1 MEHVIDLPP
10 LCLRADV
17 AVVSDEDRIV
27 ELVFSTGA
35 PVERYDYWRGTRY
48 IEKLSLKPGHVRLDR
63 LNAGAPLLDA
73 HSAWS
78 ITQQLGVVE
87 TDSVK
92 FTAKEARAKVRF
104 SKRAAVTEIWND
116 VKDRIIRAVS
126 VGYKVYRFEETAG
139 KDGAVPTRLATDWE
153 PCEVSLVP
161 MPADIGSKV
170 RSGKDSG
177 VLNQCVLITRG
188 GAARVPTTAD
198 YGRRL
203 RLAQA
208 ICSQERQAQ

>member
-1 MEHVIDLPP
+1 MRQQQSTIDLPP

-17 AVVSDEDRIV
+17 SVVSDEERIV

-35 PVERYDYWRGTRY
+35 PVERYDWWSGKRY
-48 IEKLSLKPGHVRLDR
+48 IEKLSLKSEHVRLDR
-63 LNAGAPLLDA
+63 MNAGAPLLDA

-87 TDSVK
+87 ADSVK
-92 FTAKEARAKVRF
+92 LLAKEARAKVRF

-139 KDGAVPTRLATDWE
+139 KDGGYPTRLATDWE

-170 RSGKDSG
+170 RSGKESG
-177 VLNQCVLITRG
+177 LLNQCVLITRG
-188 GAARVPTTAD
+188 GVVVAAAD
-198 YGRRL
+198 ADRSRRL

-208 ICSQERQAQ
+208 HVICS